1 MQLQDEIIFKYVVGE
16 RDKII
21 TKRAKIKGWNL
32 KEATAIIKQ
41 IAAVITNYDYQT
53 DSSSILLT
61 IKC

>member
-1 MQLQDEIIFKYVVGE
+1 MQDEIIFKYVVGE

-32 KEATAIIKQ
+32 KETTAIIKL
-41 IAAVITNYDYQT
+41 IAAVITNYEYET
-53 DSSSILLT
+53 DSSSILPA